1 MTTAEFTITEETAR
15 FIMNTDYDD
24 LPDALR
30 AEARRCILDGLA
42 VMLTGTTED
51 CTRIIHEYI
60 GGLGVSGSSRVP
72 GTSASFPAEF
82 AALASGVSGHAH
94 DYDDTQVS
102 SAADRVYGLLTHPT
116 IPALSAALAVG
127 QEVGAS
133 GKDLVLAFCIG
144 LEVECKLNEAI
155 NPRHY
160 QQGFHSTGTFG
171 VFAGAAAAAKLLEL
185 DIDKTR
191 MALSIAASKS
201 AGIRCNFG
209 TMTKPYHSGAA
220 AQNGIVAAR
229 LASMG
234 YEADPSGLDG
244 PWGYFAVAGGG
255 VDEEYVRGK
264 LGNPWA
270 LLEPGVSVKPYP
282 CGSLLHPT
290 MDALRELIIENDV
303 APENIEE
310 IRLGTASNVI
320 NALRYTAPEN
330 ALQAKFSMQ
339 FMLGVLAL
347 RRKAGIAEFREDVL
361 KRPEVQAMMA
371 RVKPFLD
378 LEVEAQGFERIRSR
392 IEVVLKDG
400 TTLKQEA
407 SVSRGTPERPMT
419 PDELAEKFTDCAT
432 GVISPEAIARTI
444 EAARNVE
451 SLANVSQL
459 LDALG

>member
-1 MTTAEFTITEETAR
+1 MTTAERTITEETAR
-15 FIMNTDYDD
+15 FIIDTSYND
-24 LPDALR
+24 LPEALR

-42 VMLTGTTED
+42 VMLAGTTED
-51 CTRIIHEYI
+51 CTKIIHKYI
-60 GGLGVSGSSRVP
+60 GGLGVAGPARVP
-72 GTSASFPAEF
+72 GTAASFPAEF

-94 DYDDTQVS
+94 DFDDTQIA
-102 SAADRVYGLLTHPT
+102 SAPNRVYGLLTHPT
-116 IPALSAALAVG
+116 VPALSAALAVA
-127 QEVGAS
+127 QEVDAS
-133 GKDLVLAFCIG
+133 GKDLVTAFCIG

-171 VFAGAAAAAKLLEL
+171 VFASVAAAAKLLGL
-185 DIDKTR
+185 DLDTTR
-191 MALSIAASKS
+191 TAISIAASKS

-270 LLEPGVSVKPYP
+270 LLDPGVSVKPYP

-290 MDALRELIIENDV
+290 MDALRELVIAHDV

-310 IRLGTASNVI
+310 VRLGTASNVI
-320 NALRYTAPEN
+320 NALRYVAPKN
-330 ALQAKFSMQ
+330 ALQAKFSIQ

-347 RRKAGIAEFREDVL
+347 RRRAGIAEFRDEVVSSPD
-361 KRPEVQAMMA
+361 VQAMMQ
-371 RVKPFLD
+371 RVKPYLD
-378 LEVEAQGFERIRSR
+378 PEIDAQGFERIRSR
-392 IEVVLKDG
+392 VEVMLKDG
-400 TTLKQEA
+400 TTLTQEA

-419 PDELAEKFTDCAT
+419 PDELAEKFTECAT
-432 GVISPEAIARTI
+432 GVISADAIAKAI
-444 EAARNVE
+444 EAVRNVE
-451 SLANVSQL
+451 SLSNVSEL
-459 LDALG
+459 LTALG